1 MDSSYR
7 FTLGLAVGAVVI
19 FAGWKTR
26 SLSASG
32 AVAAAIVGTAAA
44 AAGPQW
50 VVLLVGYFVSA
61 TAISRVGRRRKL
73 ERTAGMLEKEG
84 PRDARQVMSNGLVFT
99 LSAGALV
106 MQQGSPELF
115 LIICAGA
122 LAASAADT
130 WATEVGT
137 LWGGT
142 PRSILTGR
150 RLAVGAS
157 GGVTL
162 AGFAGSLAGAAT
174 VGLFAGL
181 DFRYFVWIVLGGVL
195 GAVADSV
202 AGALIQRRLWCD
214 ACGSPTEMRIHACG
228 APTRRVGGLSLVE
241 NDGVNL
247 LATVVGAAATMLL
260 VGTFA

>member
-1 MDSSYR
+1 MDISPR
-7 FTLGLAVGAVVI
+7 FTLGLAIGAVVI

-32 AVAAAIVGTAAA
+32 AVAAAVIGTVAA
-44 AAGPQW
+44 AAGPFW
-50 VVLLVGYFVSA
+50 VVLLLGYFVTA
-61 TAISRVGRRRKL
+61 TAVSRLGRARKR

-84 PRDARQVMSNGLVFT
+84 ARDARQVLSNGLAFA
-99 LSAGALV
+99 LSAAGSVAGL
-106 MQQGSPELF
+106 GSPEIFEILST
-115 LIICAGA
+115 GA

-157 GGVTL
+157 GGVTV
-162 AGFAGSLAGAAT
+162 AGFAGSIVGASLVTLIA
-174 VGLFAGL
+174 
-181 DFRYFVWIVLGGVL
+181 DIHPRYFIWIVLGGL
-195 GAVADSV
+195 AGAVADSI

-214 ACGSPTEMRIHACG
+214 ACGSPTEMRIHTCG
-228 APTRRVGGLSLVE
+228 APTRRVGGLSFVE

-247 LATVVGAAATMLL
+247 LATFVGAITTFYL
-260 VGTFA
+260 VGMFA